1 MTRRNVIFGLIG
13 LVAFYGAAFG
23 GLAYSARTNP
33 ERVDDAFSAYG
44 AVHGVVIQP
53 YQGD

>member
-1 MTRRNVIFGLIG
+1 MTKRNVIFALIG

-33 ERVDDAFSAYG
+33 DGVDDAYG